1 MIVQTYDQTTE
12 DDEQPKNKTI
22 AQVAITV
29 NEMLRNSN
37 RDLRKDLHGF
47 RNEEDTEQSIIGK
60 MKIKGTFTQDKLY
73 KVEEMSN

>member
-37 RDLRKDLHGF
+37 RDLRKDLLGF